1 MMPAV
6 IRPAR
11 LLLAFV
17 LAVATALAWT
27 WLRPTPAYAADDQ
40 IDSFGIAYTVDQS
53 GVLQVQET
61 IKWRLGDDSGR
72 HGIDRWLI
80 VRERYDETRD
90 AVYEVSNVTVT
101 SPDPDVPTDVDTSLT
116 EEKQD
121 GRFEQLR
128 IRIGDPDETIS
139 ADTATYLISYR
150 VTGAMRTFSGYDEFF
165 WDATGFGNP
174 FIKQASVTAEV
185 PGGAQDVTCFT
196 GPPTST

>member
-40 IDSFGIAYTVDQS
+40 IDSFGIAYTVDPS

-61 IKWRLGDDSGR
+61 IVWRFGDNSGR

-80 VRERYDETRD
+80 VREPYDETQD
-90 AVYEVSNVTVT
+90 AVYEVTDISVT
-101 SPDPDVPTDVDTSLT
+101 SPDPGVATDVDKSLT
-116 EEKQD
+116 EEEQD

-128 IRIGDPDETIS
+128 IRIGDPDQTIS
-139 ADTATYLISYR
+139 TDT
-150 VTGAMRTFSGYDEFF
+150 
-165 WDATGFGNP
+165 
-174 FIKQASVTAEV
+174 
-185 PGGAQDVTCFT
+185 
-196 GPPTST
+196 